1 MNGPKN
7 QQRGQAS
14 GQQAAK
20 ADDDREQ
27 QLAER
32 ERELARREAE
42 LNERMGALPPRVSA
56 DEVRLKKDGDNPKA
70 MRRQMGQP
78 KRLDVDRYV
87 EKYQDKKLMLINDV
101 NGDVQRWIDL
111 GAEPV
116 PVMTDSDRHFEG
128 ITDRHESKWVRFV
141 AGSDGMGGHTWQYL
155 LMIDPDRY
163 DEVKLAP
170 VRARQEL
177 IRRAIHAGRDQSE
190 DNTGPK
196 LGTYAPNLPTGGRGY
211 SEVRDSGNG

>member
-7 QQRGQAS
+7 QRRGAHQP
-14 GQQAAK
+14 GQQQSG
-20 ADDDREQ
+20 DDREAA
-27 QLAER
+27 LAER
-32 ERELARREAE
+32 ERELAAREAA
-42 LNERMGALPPRVSA
+42 LSEREGALPPRVSA
-56 DEVRLKKDGDNPKA
+56 DEVRLKKDGENPKA
-70 MRRQMGQP
+70 VRRQMGQP
-78 KRLDVDRYV
+78 KRLDVDKYV

-116 PVMTDSDRHFEG
+116 PVMTESDRHFEG

-155 LMIDPDRY
+155 LMISPERY

-190 DNTGPK
+190 DSTGPK

-211 SEVRDSGNG
+211 SEVRDSGGQ